1 MRILHTADW
10 HLGKIVNDFSMLDDQ
25 RHYLMD
31 LIETLK
37 EKNIDAII
45 MAGDLYDRALPPK
58 EAVALANRT
67 LTRMVKELGVPV
79 FVIAGNHDSNER
91 IEYAADLLAESR
103 LYIEGTMKKEAIR
116 KVAFQGTNFYLL
128 PFADHVYVRE
138 TLQDDSIKNMED
150 AVRAQLATVKA
161 TMNPDE
167 VNILIAHGYVIQSGN
182 DTSEPSD
189 SERPLSIGTSEYVDV
204 SLFEDFD
211 YVALGH
217 LHKAQ
222 KVKNDKV
229 RYSGSILKYS
239 KSETPHQKQTSIVT
253 IEKGKLEIEPL
264 RINPLRDM
272 RTIRSTFS
280 ELMNGQSDDY
290 LFFELEDTEYVL
302 DAMNQLRRR
311 YPHAMGLEY
320 VSRRET
326 ESVALQHNREDL
338 QQLSY
343 PDLFKDFYEQYR
355 AIELDE
361 SGQKIV
367 ADVFAALGRKD

>member
-1 MRILHTADW
+1 M
-10 HLGKIVNDFSMLDDQ
+10 
-25 RHYLMD
+25 
-31 LIETLK
+31 
-37 EKNIDAII
+37 
-45 MAGDLYDRALPPK
+45 
-58 EAVALANRT
+58 
-67 LTRMVKELGVPV
+67 PV

-91 IEYAADLLAESR
+91 IEYAADLLADSR
-103 LYIEGTMKKEAIR
+103 LYIEGTLKPAIR
-116 KVAFQGTNFYLL
+116 KVPFQGANFYLL

-138 TLQDDSIKNMED
+138 TLKDDSIKNMED
-150 AVRAQLATVKA
+150 AVRALLATVKA

-167 VNILIAHGYVIQSGN
+167 VNILIAHGYVIQAGN

-222 KVKNDKV
+222 KVKSDKV

-253 IEKGKLEIEPL
+253 IEKDKLEIEPL
-264 RINPLRDM
+264 RIKPLRDM
-272 RTIRSTFS
+272 RTIRSTFP
-280 ELMNGQSDDY
+280 ELMKGQSDDY

-311 YPHAMGLEY
+311 YPQAMGLEY

>member
-10 HLGKIVNDFSMLDDQ
+10 HLGKIVNDFSMLEDQ
-25 RHYLMD
+25 RYYLTN
-31 LIETLK
+31 LIELLK
-37 EKNIDAII
+37 DKEIDAII

-91 IEYAADLLAESR
+91 IEYAADLLADSR
-103 LYIEGTMKKEAIR
+103 LYIEGTMKDSIR

-138 TLQDDSIKNMED
+138 KLQDDTIKNMED
-150 AVRAQLATVKA
+150 AIRAQLATVKA
-161 TMNPDE
+161 TMNPNE
-167 VNILIAHGYVIQSGN
+167 VNILIAHGYVIQTGN

-222 KVKNDKV
+222 KVKDDKV

-253 IEKGKLEIEPL
+253 IEKDKLEIEPL
-264 RINPLRDM
+264 RIKPLRDM

-280 ELMNGQSDDY
+280 ELMKGQSEDY

-320 VSRRET
+320 FSRRET

-343 PDLFKDFYEQYR
+343 LDLFKDFYEQYR

-367 ADVFAALGRKD
+367 ADVFAALERKD

>member
-25 RHYLMD
+25 THYLTK

-37 EKNIDAII
+37 EKDIDAII
-45 MAGDLYDRALPPK
+45 MAGDLYDRSLPPK
-58 EAVALANRT
+58 EAVTLANRT

-91 IEYAADLLAESR
+91 IEYAAELLADSR
-103 LYIEGTMKKEAIR
+103 LYIEGTLKTAIR
-116 KVAFQGTNFYLL
+116 KVPFQGTNFYLL

-138 TLQDDSIKNMED
+138 TLKDDSIKNMED
-150 AVRAQLATVKA
+150 AVRALLAPIKA

-167 VNILIAHGYVIQSGN
+167 VNILIAHGYVIQAGN

-222 KVKNDKV
+222 KVKSDKV

-253 IEKGKLEIEPL
+253 IEKDRLEIEPL
-264 RINPLRDM
+264 RIKPLRDM
-272 RTIRSTFS
+272 RTIRSTFP
-280 ELMNGQSDDY
+280 ELMKGQSDDY

-311 YPHAMGLEY
+311 YPQAMGLEY

>member
-1 MRILHTADW
+1 MKILHTADW

-25 RHYLMD
+25 THYLTK

-37 EKNIDAII
+37 EKDIDAII
-45 MAGDLYDRALPPK
+45 MAGDLYDRSLPPK
-58 EAVALANRT
+58 EAVTLANRT

-91 IEYAADLLAESR
+91 IEYAAELLADSR
-103 LYIEGTMKKEAIR
+103 LYIEGTLKTAIR
-116 KVAFQGTNFYLL
+116 KVSFQGTNFYLL
-128 PFADHVYVRE
+128 PFANHVYVRE
-138 TLQDDSIKNMED
+138 TLKDDSIKNMED
-150 AVRAQLATVKA
+150 AVRALLAPIKA

-167 VNILIAHGYVIQSGN
+167 VNILIAHGYVIQAGN

-222 KVKNDKV
+222 KVKSDKV

-253 IEKGKLEIEPL
+253 IEKDRLEIEPL
-264 RINPLRDM
+264 RIKPLRDM
-272 RTIRSTFS
+272 RTIRSTFP
-280 ELMNGQSDDY
+280 ELMKGQSDDY

-311 YPHAMGLEY
+311 YPQAMGLEY

>member
-1 MRILHTADW
+1 MKILHTADW

-25 RHYLMD
+25 AHYLTK

-37 EKNIDAII
+37 EKEIDAII
-45 MAGDLYDRALPPK
+45 MAGDLYDRSLPPK
-58 EAVALANRT
+58 EAVTLANRT

-91 IEYAADLLAESR
+91 IEYAAELLADSR
-103 LYIEGTMKKEAIR
+103 LYIEGTLKTVIR
-116 KVAFQGTNFYLL
+116 KVPFQGTNFYLL

-138 TLQDDSIKNMED
+138 TLKDDSIKNMED
-150 AVRAQLATVKA
+150 AVRALLAPIKA

-167 VNILIAHGYVIQSGN
+167 VNILIAHGYVIQAGN

-222 KVKNDKV
+222 KVKSDKV

-253 IEKGKLEIEPL
+253 IEKDRLEIEPL
-264 RINPLRDM
+264 RIKPLRDM
-272 RTIRSTFS
+272 RTIRSTFP
-280 ELMNGQSDDY
+280 ELMKGQSDDY

-311 YPHAMGLEY
+311 YPQAMGLEY

>member
-1 MRILHTADW
+1 MKILHTADW

-25 RHYLMD
+25 THYLTK

-37 EKNIDAII
+37 EKDIDAII
-45 MAGDLYDRALPPK
+45 MAGDLYDRSLPPK
-58 EAVALANRT
+58 EAVTLANRT

-91 IEYAADLLAESR
+91 IEYAAELLADSR
-103 LYIEGTMKKEAIR
+103 LYIEGTLKTAIR
-116 KVAFQGTNFYLL
+116 KVPFQGTNFYLL

-138 TLQDDSIKNMED
+138 TLKDDSIKNMED
-150 AVRAQLATVKA
+150 AVRALLAPIKA

-167 VNILIAHGYVIQSGN
+167 VNILIAHGYVIQAGN

-222 KVKNDKV
+222 KVKSDKV

-253 IEKGKLEIEPL
+253 IEKDRLEIEPL
-264 RINPLRDM
+264 RIKPLRDM
-272 RTIRSTFS
+272 RTIRSTFP
-280 ELMNGQSDDY
+280 ELMKGQSDDY

-311 YPHAMGLEY
+311 YPQAMGLEY

>member
-1 MRILHTADW
+1 MKILHTADW

-25 RHYLMD
+25 THYLTK

-37 EKNIDAII
+37 EKDIDAII
-45 MAGDLYDRALPPK
+45 MAGDLYDRSLPPK
-58 EAVALANRT
+58 EAVTLANRT

-91 IEYAADLLAESR
+91 IEYAAELLADSR
-103 LYIEGTMKKEAIR
+103 LYIEGTLKTAIR
-116 KVAFQGTNFYLL
+116 KVSFQGTNFYLL
-128 PFADHVYVRE
+128 PFANHVYVRE
-138 TLQDDSIKNMED
+138 TFKDDSIKNMED
-150 AVRAQLATVKA
+150 AVRALLAPIKA

-167 VNILIAHGYVIQSGN
+167 VNILIAHGYVIQAGN

-222 KVKNDKV
+222 KVKSDKV

-253 IEKGKLEIEPL
+253 IEKDRLEIEPL
-264 RINPLRDM
+264 RIKPLRDM
-272 RTIRSTFS
+272 RTIRSTFP
-280 ELMNGQSDDY
+280 ELMKGQSDDY

-311 YPHAMGLEY
+311 YPQAMGLEY

>member
-10 HLGKIVNDFSMLDDQ
+10 HLGKIVNDFSMLEDQ
-25 RHYLMD
+25 RYYLTN
-31 LIETLK
+31 LIELLK
-37 EKNIDAII
+37 DKEIDAII

-91 IEYAADLLAESR
+91 IEYAADLLADSR
-103 LYIEGTMKKEAIR
+103 LYIEGTMKDTIR
-116 KVAFQGTNFYLL
+116 KVAFEGTNFYLL

-138 TLQDDSIKNMED
+138 KLQDDTIKNMED
-150 AVRAQLATVKA
+150 AIRAQLATVKA
-161 TMNPDE
+161 TMNPNE
-167 VNILIAHGYVIQSGN
+167 VNILIAHGYVIQTGN

-189 SERPLSIGTSEYVDV
+189 SERLLSIGTSEYVDV

-222 KVKNDKV
+222 KVKDDKV

-253 IEKGKLEIEPL
+253 IEKDKLEIEPL
-264 RINPLRDM
+264 RIKPLRDM

-280 ELMNGQSDDY
+280 ELMKGQSEDY

-343 PDLFKDFYEQYR
+343 PDLFKDFYVQYR
-355 AIELDE
+355 AIEMEE
-361 SGQKIV
+361 SDQKIV
-367 ADVFAALGRKD
+367 ADIFSALGRND

>member
-25 RHYLMD
+25 AHYLTK

-37 EKNIDAII
+37 EKEIDAII
-45 MAGDLYDRALPPK
+45 MAGDLYDRSLPPK
-58 EAVALANRT
+58 EAVTLANRT

-91 IEYAADLLAESR
+91 IEYAAELLADSR
-103 LYIEGTMKKEAIR
+103 LYIEGTLKTVIR
-116 KVAFQGTNFYLL
+116 KVPFQGTNFYLL

-138 TLQDDSIKNMED
+138 TLKDDSIKNMED
-150 AVRAQLATVKA
+150 AVRALLAPIKA

-167 VNILIAHGYVIQSGN
+167 VNILIAHGYVIQAGN

-222 KVKNDKV
+222 KVKSDKV
-229 RYSGSILKYS
+229 HYSGSILKYS
-239 KSETPHQKQTSIVT
+239 KSETPHQKQISIVT
-253 IEKGKLEIEPL
+253 IEKDRLEIEPL
-264 RINPLRDM
+264 RIKPLRDM
-272 RTIRSTFS
+272 RTIRSTFP
-280 ELMNGQSDDY
+280 ELMKGQSDDY

-311 YPHAMGLEY
+311 YPQAMGLEY

>member
-1 MRILHTADW
+1 M
-10 HLGKIVNDFSMLDDQ
+10 
-25 RHYLMD
+25 
-31 LIETLK
+31 
-37 EKNIDAII
+37 
-45 MAGDLYDRALPPK
+45 
-58 EAVALANRT
+58 ALANRT

-103 LYIEGTMKKEAIR
+103 LYIEGTMKEVIR
-116 KVAFQGTNFYLL
+116 KVPFQGTNFYLL
-128 PFADHVYVRE
+128 PFADHVFIRE
-138 TLQDDSIKNMED
+138 TLKDDSIKNMED

-280 ELMNGQSDDY
+280 ELMKGQSDDY

-367 ADVFAALGRKD
+367 ADVFAALERKD

>member
-10 HLGKIVNDFSMLDDQ
+10 HLGKIVNDFSMLEDQ
-25 RHYLMD
+25 QHYLLN

-37 EKNIDAII
+37 EKQIDAII
-45 MAGDLYDRALPPK
+45 MAGDLYDRSLPPK
-58 EAVALANRT
+58 DAVALANQV
-67 LTRMVKELGVPV
+67 LTRMVKELDVPV

-91 IEYAADLLAESR
+91 IEYGAELLADSR
-103 LYIEGTMKKEAIR
+103 LYIEGTLKDTTR
-116 KVAFQGTNFYLL
+116 KVSYQGTNFYLL

-138 TLQDDSIKNMED
+138 KLKDDSIKNMED
-150 AVRAQLATVKA
+150 ATRAQLAIIKA
-161 TMNPDE
+161 TMNPEE
-167 VNILIAHGYVIQSGN
+167 VNILIAHGYVIQAGN

-189 SERPLSIGTSEYVDV
+189 SERPLSIGTAEYVDV

-222 KVKNDKV
+222 KVKSDRV

-253 IEKGKLEIEPL
+253 IEKDRLEIEPL
-264 RINPLRDM
+264 RIKPLRDM
-272 RTIRSTFS
+272 RTIRSTFN
-280 ELMNGQSDDY
+280 ELMKGQSDDY

-311 YPHAMGLEY
+311 YPKAMGLEY
-320 VSRRET
+320 VSRREV
-326 ESVALQHNREDL
+326 ESLALQHNREDL
-338 QQLSY
+338 QQFSY

-355 AIELDE
+355 ALPLDE
-361 SGQKIV
+361 TSQKIV
-367 ADVFAALGRKD
+367 ADVFSALERKD

>member
-10 HLGKIVNDFSMLDDQ
+10 HLGKIVNDFSMLEDQ
-25 RHYLMD
+25 THYLMN
-31 LIETLK
+31 LIEALK
-37 EKNIDAII
+37 EKEIDAII

-58 EAVALANRT
+58 EAVALANQA

-91 IEYAADLLAESR
+91 IEYAADLLADSR
-103 LYIEGTMKKEAIR
+103 LYIEGTMKEVIR
-116 KVAFQGTNFYLL
+116 KVSFQGINFYLL

-138 TLQDDSIKNMED
+138 TLKDDSIKNMED
-150 AVRAQLATVKA
+150 AIRAQLATVKA
-161 TMNPDE
+161 TMNLDE

-204 SLFEDFD
+204 SLFADFD

-222 KVKNDKV
+222 KVKDDRV

-264 RINPLRDM
+264 RIKPLRDM
-272 RTIRSTFS
+272 RTIRSTFT
-280 ELMNGQSDDY
+280 ELMKGQSEDY

-311 YPHAMGLEY
+311 YPQAMGLEY

-326 ESVALQHNREDL
+326 ESVALQHNRDDL

-355 AIELDE
+355 AIELDD
-361 SGQKIV
+361 SSQKIV
-367 ADVFAALGRKD
+367 ADIFSALGRKD

>member
-1 MRILHTADW
+1 MKILHTADW

-25 RHYLMD
+25 THYLTK

-37 EKNIDAII
+37 EKDIDAII
-45 MAGDLYDRALPPK
+45 MAGDLYDRSLPPK
-58 EAVALANRT
+58 EAVTLANRT

-91 IEYAADLLAESR
+91 IEYAAELLADSR
-103 LYIEGTMKKEAIR
+103 LYIEGTLKTAIR
-116 KVAFQGTNFYLL
+116 KVSFQGTNFYLL
-128 PFADHVYVRE
+128 PFANHVYVRE
-138 TLQDDSIKNMED
+138 TFKDDSIKNMED
-150 AVRAQLATVKA
+150 AVRALLAPIKA

-167 VNILIAHGYVIQSGN
+167 VNILIAHGYVIQAGN

-222 KVKNDKV
+222 KVKSDKV

-253 IEKGKLEIEPL
+253 IEKDRLEIEPL
-264 RINPLRDM
+264 RIKPLRDM
-272 RTIRSTFS
+272 RTIRSTFP
-280 ELMNGQSDDY
+280 ELMKGQSDDY

-302 DAMNQLRRR
+302 DAMNQLRCR
-311 YPHAMGLEY
+311 YPQAMGLEY

>member
-10 HLGKIVNDFSMLDDQ
+10 HLGKIVNDFSMLEDQ
-25 RHYLMD
+25 RYYLTN
-31 LIETLK
+31 LIELLK
-37 EKNIDAII
+37 DKEIDAII

-91 IEYAADLLAESR
+91 IEYAADLLADSR
-103 LYIEGTMKKEAIR
+103 LYIEGTMKDTIR
-116 KVAFQGTNFYLL
+116 KVAFEGTNFYLL

-138 TLQDDSIKNMED
+138 KLQDDTIKNMED
-150 AVRAQLATVKA
+150 AIRAQLATVKA
-161 TMNPDE
+161 TMNPNE
-167 VNILIAHGYVIQSGN
+167 VNILIAHGYVIQTGN

-222 KVKNDKV
+222 KVKDDKV

-253 IEKGKLEIEPL
+253 IEKDKLEIEPL
-264 RINPLRDM
+264 RIKPLRDM

-280 ELMNGQSDDY
+280 ELMKGQSEDY

-343 PDLFKDFYEQYR
+343 PDLFKDFY
-355 AIELDE
+355 
-361 SGQKIV
+361 
-367 ADVFAALGRKD
+367 